1 MMLWLNNQHSIV
13 FRILALIFG
22 ILSNGSVSL
31 GRPLKVY
38 APDWPPFYIQ
48 DGGSG
53 QNKGMAWDILATC
66 TRSIDPSTIFD
77 NYPIRRMM
85 KLMEEGEIDVNIMSY
100 KPDREKM
107 LSYGKEVIFE
117 NNYVIIVGNHVTKP
131 IRKLNDLDTLSV
143 AQLVG
148 LRPSDT
154 FKAWFDRRLANKA
167 GKETLQ
173 LNSEEQILKMLANGR
188 IDATVASEAEFKWR
202 SQRLGLTH
210 RIRHTKLLIQK
221 QPYFF
226 VMAKQSPIFRT
237 KPVTLQRMDQCV
249 RDLKKSGIWTEMK
262 NRYQL

>member
-1 MMLWLNNQHSIV
+1 MTRRLEQNLTTKNQLILV
-13 FRILALIFG
+13 FGLFFDAVTAF
-22 ILSNGSVSL
+22 

-38 APDWPPFYIQ
+38 TPDWPPFYIQ
-48 DGGSG
+48 EGGG
-53 QNKGMAWDILATC
+53 GANRGMAWDILATC
-66 TRSIDPSTIFD
+66 TRSIDPSAVFD

-85 KLMEEGEIDVNIMSY
+85 KLMEEGELDVNIMSF
-100 KPDREKM
+100 KPDREKIV
-107 LSYGKEVIFE
+107 SYGREVIFE

-131 IRKLNDLDTLSV
+131 IRKLSDLDTLSI

-154 FKAWFDRRLANKA
+154 FKAWFDKRLGNKG

-202 SQRLGLTH
+202 SQRLGLVH
-210 RIRHTKLLIQK
+210 RIKSTKLTIQK

-226 VMAKQSPIFRT
+226 VVAKQSPILRT
-237 KPVTLQRMDQCV
+237 KPMTLQSMDNCV
-249 RDLKKSGIWTEMK
+249 RNLKKTGTWAEMK

>member
-1 MMLWLNNQHSIV
+1 MMRRLELNSTTTRQLI
-13 FRILALIFG
+13 LIFV
-22 ILSNGSVSL
+22 LSSHAVATF

-38 APDWPPFYIQ
+38 TPDWPPFYIQ
-48 DGGSG
+48 EGGG
-53 QNKGMAWDILATC
+53 GTNRGMAWDILATC
-66 TRSIDPSTIFD
+66 TKSIDPSVVFD

-85 KLMEEGEIDVNIMSY
+85 KLMEEGELDVNIMSF
-100 KPDREKM
+100 KPDREKI
-107 LSYGKEVIFE
+107 LSYGREVIFE

-131 IRKLNDLDTLSV
+131 IRKLADLDTLSI

-154 FKAWFDRRLANKA
+154 FKSWFDKRLANKG

-188 IDATVASEAEFKWR
+188 IDATVASDAEFKWR

-210 RIRHTKLLIQK
+210 RIKSTKLTIQK

-237 KPVTLQRMDQCV
+237 KPTTLQRMDNCV
-249 RDLKKSGIWTEMK
+249 RNLKKSGEWAEMK